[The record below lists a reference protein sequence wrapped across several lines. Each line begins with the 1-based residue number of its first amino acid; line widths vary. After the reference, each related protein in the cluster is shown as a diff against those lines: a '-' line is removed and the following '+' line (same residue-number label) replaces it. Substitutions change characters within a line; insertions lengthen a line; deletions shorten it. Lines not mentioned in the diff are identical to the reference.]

1 MGRVSKAEEDQN
13 RRRIAMLAGEDM
25 AASEIAEALGI
36 SAVTVY
42 RYRDKYSIPIKE
54 GSRGRKPEP
63 RESGQS
69 INEKVEFLAKAG
81 ATVSDVALKLEMPIA
96 IVRAIA
102 KKLSIPIQGLN

>member
-1 MGRVSKAEEDQN
+1 
-13 RRRIAMLAGEDM
+13 MLAREDM

-42 RYRDKYSIPIKE
+42 RYRDKYNIPIKE

-63 RESGQS
+63 RESGES

-81 ATVSDVALKLEMPIA
+81 ATVSDVAMKLEMPPS

-102 KKLSIPIQGLN
+102 RKYEISIQGLT

>member
-1 MGRVSKAEEDQN
+1 MGRVSKAEEDKN

-42 RYRDKYSIPIKE
+42 RYRDKYNIPIKE

-63 RESGQS
+63 RESGES
-69 INEKVEFLAKAG
+69 LNEKMEFLAKAG
-81 ATVSDVALKLEMPIA
+81 ATVNDVALKLEMPPS

-102 KKLSIPIQGLN
+102 KKFNIPMQGLN

>member
-1 MGRVSKAEEDQN
+1 LGRVSKDEEDKN

-25 AASEIAEALGI
+25 AATEIAEALGI

-42 RYRDKYSIPIKE
+42 RYRDKYNIPIKE

-69 INEKVEFLAKAG
+69 INERVEFLAKAG
-81 ATVSDVALKLEMPIA
+81 ATVSDVALKLQMPPA

-102 KKLSIPIQGLN
+102 KKFDIPIQGLN